1 MSEEGGSSSDVSGYP
16 LTGATG
22 HSSSA
27 SDSIDIDSDILSQIL
42 RDVANESSIGASEPV
57 CQEQKILRDVANES
71 SIGASEPVCQEQKI
85 LRDVANE
92 SSIGASESV
101 CQENSMQD
109 HRAPVPRKTTLLTNP
124 TTSADLPSVDLV
136 SKAITPTPPIST
148 STGITPIPMP
158 ATTSSTSLNSGIT
171 TPAAGLSVSKS
182 FSNNHDS
189 SFSPSMM
196 SPISLKPA
204 ATSYQQEQ
212 QSEVVST
219 SDLMEFGEL
228 ANHILKPSPTPITTF
243 ASNTFDTSPS
253 TMSRVNQPKSG
264 VALARMTPS
273 EHDYL
278 PSHPSATPTAQIN
291 LPSTPTSES
300 PSSTCRA
307 TTLCNTAS
315 SFDSPKTSPIQR
327 TTTSSGVSYSVT
339 KVREEILL
347 SNSNRI
353 QQPHLPLSN
362 LSSPSIHNIRP
373 LSTST
378 PVKPIMSI
386 PNVTRIQPLLSTCA
400 SPIAKPAQQIPVP
413 SNRLLQHSNSNVVS
427 QHQLTNRSIH
437 SIPMTPRS
445 TPITPRKLCTTDAPA
460 SISSI
465 VSTQSSNKTA
475 LNQLCSARDAALSL
489 NKISTV
495 VPVPNK
501 PIIDKKIV
509 ETAIKN
515 QSAQL
520 VEPSSMDNN
529 TTPSQS
535 VGHTQSSTTT
545 TTTTTT
551 ANTVK
556 ATVIPASSIR
566 VLSSQG
572 IRKIP
577 MLITPTIPAVIPS
590 TISAVSTPAKTAIQA
605 IPNIT
610 TPKSLFK
617 CNPSVGS
624 RKSQSPQITT
634 PLVKLRE
641 SVIPSTTTAIINSTL
656 PTHSARLIKA
666 TSMTGPKDKIDTD
679 DTMPLVG
686 NSQINRKLSDSS
698 QCENLSKDDS
708 SKSISTISANSSTT
722 TFSSP

>member
-1 MSEEGGSSSDVSGYP
+1 MILKPRAFSQTPIKKASLRMSEEGGSSSDVSGYP

-71 SIGASEPVCQEQKI
+71 SIGASE
-85 LRDVANE
+85 
-92 SSIGASESV
+92 SV
-101 CQENSMQD
+101 CQEHSVQD
-109 HRAPVPRKTTLLTNP
+109 HRAPVPRKNILLTNNP
-124 TTSADLPSVDLV
+124 TTAADLPSVDLV
-136 SKAITPTPPIST
+136 SKAITPTTHIPT

-171 TPAAGLSVSKS
+171 TPAAGLSVAKS

-253 TMSRVNQPKSG
+253 TIPRVNQPKSG

-278 PSHPSATPTAQIN
+278 PSHPSATPTPQIN

-300 PSSTCRA
+300 TSSACRT

-400 SPIAKPAQQIPVP
+400 SPIPKPAQQIPVP

-460 SISSI
+460 SISST

-489 NKISTV
+489 NKILPV
-495 VPVPNK
+495 VHVPNK

-509 ETAIKN
+509 ETAIKT
-515 QSAQL
+515 QSAPL

-535 VGHTQSSTTT
+535 VGHTQSST

-577 MLITPTIPAVIPS
+577 ILITPTIPAVIPS
-590 TISAVSTPAKTAIQA
+590 TISAASTPAKTAIQA

-624 RKSQSPQITT
+624 RKCQSPQITT